1 MSAALYPALEP
12 RQRGHLEVGAGH
24 RIYFE
29 TCGREGGV
37 PALFLHGGPGS
48 SSGAVH
54 RRFFD
59 PAFYRIVLFDQR
71 GCGQSTPRGATEHN
85 TTPDLLRD
93 IEHLRA
99 YLEVE
104 RWMLFGGS
112 WGSTL
117 ALAYAQRHPQR
128 VSGMVLRGLFLASR
142 DEVDWFVHGLRR
154 FVPEAAEAL
163 HANPAPGAAQ
173 GDLVARYAALL
184 ASADAQAAL
193 AAAQR
198 WAAYENAVMAVGET
212 EGSSAA
218 PDAAGVL
225 ARVRVQLHYLAH
237 DCFLAPGDL
246 LGGMAGLHPL
256 PAILVQGRRDLVCPP
271 VTAYTLAGDWPRAQ
285 LRMVEDG
292 GHSALHPAMTG
303 ALVRATD
310 DMRQM
315 LRE

>member
-1 MSAALYPALEP
+1 VSETLYPPLDPCE
-12 RQRGHLEVGAGH
+12 RGHLEVTGGH

-29 TCGREGGV
+29 ACGRGDGV

-48 SSGAVH
+48 SIAAVH

-85 TTPDLLRD
+85 TTADLIDD
-93 IEHLRA
+93 IERLRRHLG
-99 YLEVE
+99 VQ

-117 ALAYAQRHPQR
+117 ALAYAQRHTQQVR
-128 VSGMVLRGLFLASR
+128 GMVLRGVFLATR
-142 DEVDWFVHGLRR
+142 EEVDWFVRGLRR
-154 FVPEAAEAL
+154 FVPEAADAFQ
-163 HANPAPGAAQ
+163 AGAAD
-173 GDLVARYAALL
+173 GADLVAHYAALL
-184 ASADAQAAL
+184 ASPDAQVAL

-198 WAAYENAVMAVGET
+198 WSAYESAVMAVGESQA
-212 EGSSAA
+212 GSGA

-237 DCFLAPGDL
+237 RCFLAPGQL
-246 LGGMAGLHPL
+246 LAAAGALQPL

-271 VTAYTLAGDWPRAQ
+271 AAAYTLARSWPRAQ

-292 GHSALHPAMTG
+292 GHSALHPAMSA

-315 LRE
+315 LRG